1 MMTETEKDNNR
12 EYDNILR
19 KDIKKYSH
27 ELKLVY
33 YCMTSVCLLQLNT
46 YCESVL
52 LMEIKARTNEETNL
66 LGSRML
72 FRHTN

>member
-1 MMTETEKDNNR
+1 MMTETEKDNHR

-19 KDIKKYSH
+19 KDKKYSL

-33 YCMTSVCLLQLNT
+33 HCMTSVCLLQLNT
-46 YCESVL
+46 YCEGVL
-52 LMEIKARTNEETNL
+52 LMEIKARMNEETNL